1 MRRAVVTVVVVVVL
15 AIGTWVGWPRE
26 GGPADPGAQ
35 AGVVTPRD
43 QDDFGNPEGTSD
55 DVAGGDQADVPA
67 TGPVDEP
74 VDDQPA
80 AGDPALEV
88 TAEPEFDESAPSE
101 PVEATWDDT
110 VRTAALDA
118 ARATMT
124 AFAATDQTAA
134 AWWDGLEPL
143 LTPQARPVYQDVDP
157 RLVPVT
163 QVTGD
168 PEVTDETSTLLA
180 EVAVPTDIGPYT
192 VLLTRA
198 DGAAPWLAEQIRP
211 PEGS

>member
-1 MRRAVVTVVVVVVL
+1 MRRAVIVVIVVVAL
-15 AIGTWVGWPRE
+15 AIGTWIGWPRE
-26 GGPADPGAQ
+26 GGPVDPTAQ
-35 AGVVTPRD
+35 ESSGFVAPGGP
-43 QDDFGNPEGTSD
+43 DDFDDLEGASND
-55 DVAGGDQADVPA
+55 DAGSAPA
-67 TGPVDEP
+67 TEEVEGDPD
-74 VDDQPA
+74 
-80 AGDPALEV
+80 AGDPAVEV
-88 TAEPEFDESAPSE
+88 TAEPEFDETAPSE
-101 PVEATWDDT
+101 AVEATWDDA
-110 VRTAALDA
+110 VRAAARDA

-124 AFAATDQTAA
+124 AFAATDQAA
-134 AWWDGLEPL
+134 PAWWDGLKPL

-163 QVTGD
+163 EVTGE
-168 PEVTDETSTLLA
+168 PELTDETSTLLA

>member
-1 MRRAVVTVVVVVVL
+1 MKRAVIVVVTVVVL
-15 AIGTWVGWPRE
+15 AIGTWIGWPRE
-26 GGPADPGAQ
+26 GGPVDPTAQ
-35 AGVVTPRD
+35 ESSGVVAPGG
-43 QDDFGNPEGTSD
+43 QDDFDNPVGSPDAGTD
-55 DVAGGDQADVPA
+55 EAAATEEFDGQPDAGEPA
-67 TGPVDEP
+67 I
-74 VDDQPA
+74 
-80 AGDPALEV
+80 EV

-101 PVEATWDDT
+101 PVEATWDES
-110 VRTAALDA
+110 VRKAARDA

-124 AFAATDQTAA
+124 AFAATDRTAA
-134 AWWDGLEPL
+134 AWWDELEPL
-143 LTPQARPVYQDVDP
+143 LTPQARPVYRDVDP

-163 QVTGD
+163 EVTGE

-192 VLLTRA
+192 VLLTRT

>member
-1 MRRAVVTVVVVVVL
+1 MRRAVIVAVTVVAL
-15 AIGTWVGWPRE
+15 AIATWIGWPRE
-26 GGPADPGAQ
+26 GGPVDPAAQ
-35 AGVVTPRD
+35 EGTGVVTPGG
-43 QDDFGNPEGTSD
+43 QDDFGDPAGTP
-55 DVAGGDQADVPA
+55 VGEAGGTDGAAA
-67 TGPVDEP
+67 TEEVE
-74 VDDQPA
+74 DQPA
-80 AGDPALEV
+80 AGEPAAEV
-88 TAEPEFDESAPSE
+88 TAEPEFDETAPSE

-110 VRTAALDA
+110 VRQAARDA
-118 ARATMT
+118 ARATVA
-124 AFAATDQTAA
+124 AFAATDQTAD

-163 QVTGD
+163 EVTGE

-180 EVAVPTDIGPYT
+180 EVAVPTDVGPYT

>member
-1 MRRAVVTVVVVVVL
+1 MRRTVIVVITVVAL
-15 AIGTWVGWPRE
+15 AIGTWIGWPRE
-26 GGPADPGAQ
+26 GGPVDPTAQ
-35 AGVVTPRD
+35 ESSGVVAPGG
-43 QDDFGNPEGTSD
+43 QDDFDDPVGTPDDGADDAAATEEVDGQPE
-55 DVAGGDQADVPA
+55 
-67 TGPVDEP
+67 
-74 VDDQPA
+74 
-80 AGDPALEV
+80 AGDPATEV
-88 TAEPEFDESAPSE
+88 TSEPEFDETAPSE
-101 PVEATWDDT
+101 PVEATWDDA
-110 VRTAALDA
+110 VRKAARDA

-134 AWWDGLEPL
+134 AWWDGLKPL

-157 RLVPVT
+157 RLVPVN
-163 QVTGD
+163 QVTGE

>member
-1 MRRAVVTVVVVVVL
+1 MKRAVIVAITVVAL

-26 GGPADPGAQ
+26 GGPVDPTAQ
-35 AGVVTPRD
+35 ESGGVLAPGG
-43 QDDFGNPEGTSD
+43 QDDFDRP
-55 DVAGGDQADVPA
+55 
-67 TGPVDEP
+67 TGPPGNDTDGATATEEVE
-74 VDDQPA
+74 VQPE
-80 AGDPALEV
+80 AGDPAVEV
-88 TAEPEFDESAPSE
+88 SAEPEFDETAPSE
-101 PVEATWDDT
+101 PVEASWDEN
-110 VRTAALDA
+110 VRTAARDA
-118 ARATMT
+118 ARATIT
-124 AFAATDQTAA
+124 AFAQTDQNAD
-134 AWWDGLEPL
+134 AWWSGLKPL

-163 QVTGD
+163 EGTGE

-198 DGAAPWLAEQIRP
+198 DGGAPWLAEQIRP

>member
-1 MRRAVVTVVVVVVL
+1 MKRAVIVVITVVAL
-15 AIGTWVGWPRE
+15 AIGTWIGWPRE
-26 GGPADPGAQ
+26 GGVDPTAQ
-35 AGVVTPRD
+35 ESDGVVTPRG
-43 QDDFGNPEGTSD
+43 QDDFANPEGSPED
-55 DVAGGDQADVPA
+55 DTGEVAA
-67 TGPVDEP
+67 TEEVEGE
-74 VDDQPA
+74 PA
-80 AGDPALEV
+80 AGDPAVEV
-88 TAEPEFDESAPSE
+88 TAEPEFDETAPSE
-101 PVEATWDDT
+101 PVEAVWDDT
-110 VRTAALDA
+110 VRTAAREA
-118 ARATMT
+118 ALATIT
-124 AFAATDQTAA
+124 AFAATDQSADD
-134 AWWDGLEPL
+134 WWADLKPL

-163 QVTGD
+163 EVTGD

>member
-1 MRRAVVTVVVVVVL
+1 MKRAVIVVITVVAL
-15 AIGTWVGWPRE
+15 AIGTWIGWPRE
-26 GGPADPGAQ
+26 GGPVDPTAEESS
-35 AGVVTPRD
+35 GVVAPGG
-43 QDDFGNPEGTSD
+43 QDDFDNPVGSPD
-55 DVAGGDQADVPA
+55 AGASDVAA
-67 TGPVDEP
+67 TEEMDG
-74 VDDQPA
+74 QPK
-80 AGDPALEV
+80 AGDPAIEV

-101 PVEATWDDT
+101 PVEATWDEA
-110 VRTAALDA
+110 VRTAARDA

-134 AWWDGLEPL
+134 AWWDGLKPF

-163 QVTGD
+163 EVTGD
-168 PEVTDETSTLLA
+168 PKVTDETSTLLA

>member
-1 MRRAVVTVVVVVVL
+1 MKRIFVVAITVIAL
-15 AIGTWVGWPRE
+15 AIGTWIGWPRE
-26 GGPADPGAQ
+26 GGPVDPTAQESSGAV
-35 AGVVTPRD
+35 APGG
-43 QDDFGNPEGTSD
+43 QDDFDDPEGTSD
-55 DVAGGDQADVPA
+55 ETADDAAA
-67 TGPVDEP
+67 TEAVDGRP
-74 VDDQPA
+74 D
-80 AGDPALEV
+80 AGDPAVEV
-88 TAEPEFDESAPSE
+88 TAEPEFDETAPTE

-110 VRTAALDA
+110 VRKAARDAAL
-118 ARATMT
+118 ATIT
-124 AFAATDQTAA
+124 AFAATDKAED
-134 AWWDGLEPL
+134 AWWAGLQPL

-163 QVTGD
+163 EVTGD

>member
-1 MRRAVVTVVVVVVL
+1 MRRAVVVAIVVVVL

-26 GGPADPGAQ
+26 GGPADPTAQ
-35 AGVVTPRD
+35 ETGEVTA

-55 DVAGGDQADVPA
+55 GSAGVQGEDPA
-67 TGPVDEP
+67 TAPVDEP
-74 VDDQPA
+74 VDGQPA
-80 AGDPALEV
+80 AGDPAIEV
-88 TAEPEFDESAPSE
+88 TGEPEFDETAPSK
-101 PVEATWDDT
+101 PVEAAWDDT

-124 AFAATDQTAA
+124 AFAATDKTAA

-163 QVTGD
+163 EVTGE

>member
-1 MRRAVVTVVVVVVL
+1 MKRAVIVVITVVAL
-15 AIGTWVGWPRE
+15 AIGTWIGWPRE
-26 GGPADPGAQ
+26 GGPVDPTAQ
-35 AGVVTPRD
+35 EGSGVVTPRG
-43 QDDFGNPEGTSD
+43 QDDFDNPVGTPD
-55 DVAGGDQADVPA
+55 EPAGGQAGDA
-67 TGPVDEP
+67 TATEEVEG
-74 VDDQPA
+74 QPG
-80 AGDPALEV
+80 AGDPAVEV

-101 PVEATWDDT
+101 PVEATWDDA
-110 VRTAALDA
+110 VRTAARDA
-118 ARATMT
+118 ARATML

-134 AWWDGLEPL
+134 AWWDGLMPL

-163 QVTGD
+163 EVTGD
-168 PEVTDETSTLLA
+168 PKVTDETSTLLA
-180 EVAVPTDIGPYT
+180 EVAVPTDVGPYT

>member
-1 MRRAVVTVVVVVVL
+1 MRRAAIVVVTVIAL
-15 AIGTWVGWPRE
+15 AVATWIGWPRE
-26 GGPADPGAQ
+26 GGPVDPAAQ
-35 AGVVTPRD
+35 EGTAVVTPGG
-43 QDDFGNPEGTSD
+43 QDDFDDPAGTP
-55 DVAGGDQADVPA
+55 DVP
-67 TGPVDEP
+67 TDS
-74 VDDQPA
+74 PA
-80 AGDPALEV
+80 ATDEVEGRPEAGEAAAEV
-88 TAEPEFDESAPSE
+88 TAEPEFDETAPSE

-110 VRTAALDA
+110 VRQAARDA

-124 AFAATDQTAA
+124 AFVATDKTAD
-134 AWWDGLEPL
+134 AWWDELEPL

-163 QVTGD
+163 QVTGE

>member
-1 MRRAVVTVVVVVVL
+1 MKRAVIVAITIVAL
-15 AIGTWVGWPRE
+15 AVGTWIGWPRE
-26 GGPADPGAQ
+26 GGPVDPTAQESAGA
-35 AGVVTPRD
+35 AMSRE
-43 QDDFGNPEGTSD
+43 QDDFEDPVGSPGDDTSETAATERVEGD
-55 DVAGGDQADVPA
+55 PG
-67 TGPVDEP
+67 
-74 VDDQPA
+74 
-80 AGDPALEV
+80 AGDPAVEV
-88 TAEPEFDESAPSE
+88 TGEPEFDETAPSE
-101 PVEATWDDT
+101 PVEATWDES
-110 VRTAALDA
+110 VRAAARDAAL
-118 ARATMT
+118 ATIA
-124 AFAATDQTAA
+124 AFAATDQTAD

-163 QVTGD
+163 EVTGD

-192 VLLTRA
+192 VLLTRS

>member
-1 MRRAVVTVVVVVVL
+1 MRRAVIVAIVVVAL
-15 AIGTWVGWPRE
+15 AIGTWIGWPRE
-26 GGPADPGAQ
+26 GGPVEPTTQEISDA
-35 AGVVTPRD
+35 VTPPG
-43 QDDFGNPEGTSD
+43 QDDFGNPVGTPD
-55 DVAGGDQADVPA
+55 DRA
-67 TGPVDEP
+67 DEP
-74 VDDQPA
+74 AATEEVDGQPE
-80 AGDPALEV
+80 AGDPAIEV

-110 VRTAALDA
+110 VRKAARDA

-124 AFAATDQTAA
+124 AFAATDRTAA
-134 AWWDGLEPL
+134 DWWDGLGPL

-163 QVTGD
+163 EVTGE
-168 PEVTDETSTLLA
+168 PEITDETSTLLA

>member
-1 MRRAVVTVVVVVVL
+1 MRRAVIVAIVVVAL
-15 AIGTWVGWPRE
+15 AIGTWIGWPRE
-26 GGPADPGAQ
+26 GGPVEPTTQEISDA
-35 AGVVTPRD
+35 VTPRG
-43 QDDFGNPEGTSD
+43 QDDFGNPVGTPD
-55 DVAGGDQADVPA
+55 GADAPA
-67 TGPVDEP
+67 ATEEVDG
-74 VDDQPA
+74 QPE
-80 AGDPALEV
+80 AGDPAIEV

-101 PVEATWDDT
+101 PVEATWDDA
-110 VRTAALDA
+110 VRKAARDA

-124 AFAATDQTAA
+124 AFAATDRTAA
-134 AWWDGLEPL
+134 AWWDGLRPL

-163 QVTGD
+163 EVTGE
-168 PEVTDETSTLLA
+168 PEITDETSTLLA
-180 EVAVPTDIGPYT
+180 EVEVPTDIGSYT

>member
-1 MRRAVVTVVVVVVL
+1 MKRAVIVAITVVAL
-15 AIGTWVGWPRE
+15 AIGTWIGWPRE
-26 GGPADPGAQ
+26 GGPVDPTARESAGAV
-35 AGVVTPRD
+35 APGGR
-43 QDDFGNPEGTSD
+43 DDFDDLAGSSNDDAGAPPPTEEVEG
-55 DVAGGDQADVPA
+55 
-67 TGPVDEP
+67 
-74 VDDQPA
+74 QPG
-80 AGDPALEV
+80 AGDPAVEV
-88 TAEPEFDESAPSE
+88 SAEPEFDETAPSE
-101 PVEATWDDT
+101 PVEATWDET
-110 VRTAALDA
+110 VRAAARDA
-118 ARATMT
+118 ARATII
-124 AFAATDQTAA
+124 AFAETDQGAN
-134 AWWDGLEPL
+134 AWWDGLKPL

-163 QVTGD
+163 EVTGD

>member
-1 MRRAVVTVVVVVVL
+1 MKRVVIVVITVVAL

-26 GGPADPGAQ
+26 GGPVDPTAQ
-35 AGVVTPRD
+35 ESSGVLEPGSP
-43 QDDFGNPEGTSD
+43 DDFGAPASSAED
-55 DVAGGDQADVPA
+55 DAAVPPA
-67 TGPVDEP
+67 TEEVEGQPGAGEP
-74 VDDQPA
+74 A
-80 AGDPALEV
+80 TEV
-88 TAEPEFDESAPSE
+88 SAEPEFDETAPSE
-101 PVEATWDDT
+101 PVEASWDET
-110 VRTAALDA
+110 VRTAARDA
-118 ARATMT
+118 ARATVA
-124 AFAATDQTAA
+124 AFAATDQTADQ
-134 AWWDGLEPL
+134 WWSGLEPL

-163 QVTGD
+163 EVTGE

-180 EVAVPTDIGPYT
+180 EVAVPTDIGSYT